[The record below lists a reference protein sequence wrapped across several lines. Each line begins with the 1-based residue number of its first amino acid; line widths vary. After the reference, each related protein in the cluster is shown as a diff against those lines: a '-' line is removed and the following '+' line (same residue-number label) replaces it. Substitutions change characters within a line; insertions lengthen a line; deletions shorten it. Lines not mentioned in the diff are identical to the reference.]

1 MLEIKDISSRFQV
14 LCTKVI
20 LINFTKLIG
29 KQLYRSLFFHKV
41 VDLKFKKNSQTIAER
56 LFLLNTLYSLG

>member
-20 LINFTKLIG
+20 LINLTKLIG
-29 KQLYRSLFFHKV
+29 KQSYRSLFFHKV
-41 VDLKFKKNSQTIAER
+41 VDLKFKKKLADYR
-56 LFLLNTLYSLG
+56 

>member
-41 VDLKFKKNSQTIAER
+41 VDLKFKKKTRR
-56 LFLLNTLYSLG
+56 LSLSDYFC